1 MSTDDES
8 AGSIALLTAQAIVDR
23 FVLVYPTDDIWDS
36 EKGVPM
42 KPKGMS
48 LAIGRHPFRD
58 WIGNPHKRVV
68 FQEQIV
74 FDPTCTCSSDC
85 INLFRGFSTKPAT
98 GDCTDLLG
106 VLDHLCGALEDG
118 GDNSREVVEWVLNW
132 AAYPLQ
138 NPGAKMATA
147 LVFHG
152 PQGTGKNLFWE
163 AYARIFGEYSAVIGQ
178 SQLES
183 RYNDWASRKLFIIGD
198 EIVASNELTHH
209 KNALKGYITGDS
221 LQVETKFQSTRIER
235 NHTNFVFLSNENK
248 PLALE
253 QDDRRHLV
261 VYCPPKRADQTYE
274 TAHRSLQ
281 NGAVGALYDFLLK
294 RDLSGFHAHTRPP
307 ITRAKA
313 ELIELGLKPSQR
325 FMRQWLAQEIELP
338 LWPCSTGQLYRAFN
352 RWCRVNGERSTT
364 NQANFSSTVTR
375 YARHRLERK
384 TASPS
389 PADHGVPIVLW
400 VPAGTGPMEGVRWFD
415 FATEAVAA
423 FELPL
428 SRFGNFTSEVNP

>member
-1 MSTDDES
+1 MTQEDES
-8 AGSIALLTAQAIVDR
+8 AGSIALLGPIEILGR
-23 FVLVYPTDDIWDS
+23 FVLVYGSDDIWDL
-36 EKGVPM
+36 EKLIPM
-42 KPKGMS
+42 KPKALS
-48 LAIGRHPFRD
+48 LAIGRHAYRD
-58 WIGNPHKRVV
+58 WLGNPHKRVV
-68 FQEQIV
+68 FPEQIV
-74 FDPTCTCSSDC
+74 FDPACTCSSDC
-85 INLFRGFSTKPAT
+85 INLFRGFSSTPDH

-106 VLDHLCGALEDG
+106 VLAHLCGALDDTD
-118 GDNSREVVEWVLNW
+118 DNSREVLNWVLNW

-163 AYARIFGEYSAVIGQ
+163 AYARIFGEYASVIGQ

-221 LQVETKFQSTRIER
+221 LQIETKFQSTRIER

-274 TAHRSLQ
+274 LAHQSLQ
-281 NGAVGALYDFLLK
+281 NGAVEALYNFLLK
-294 RDLSGFHAHTRPP
+294 RDLEGFHAHTRPP
-307 ITRAKA
+307 VTRAKA

-325 FMRQWLAQEIELP
+325 FVRQWLAQEIDLP
-338 LWPCSTGQLYRAFN
+338 LWPCSTGQLYRAFK
-352 RWCRVNGERSTT
+352 RWCHVEGDRSIP

-375 YARHRLERK
+375 YAKQRLERK
-384 TASPS
+384 ITSPS

-400 VPAGTGPMEGVRWFD
+400 VPAGTGPVEGVRWFD
-415 FATEAVAA
+415 FASEAVAA

-428 SRFGNFTSEVNP
+428 TRFGSASSEVNS

>member
-1 MSTDDES
+1 MSLDDDS
-8 AGSIALLTAQAIVDR
+8 AGSIALLTAQAIVNR
-23 FVLVYPTDDIWDS
+23 YVLVYGSDDIWDL
-36 EKGVPM
+36 EKLIPM
-42 KPKGMS
+42 KPKALS
-48 LAIGRHPFRD
+48 LAIGRNAYRD
-58 WIGNPHKRVV
+58 WLANPHKRAV

-74 FDPTCTCSSDC
+74 FDPTCTCSCDC

-307 ITRAKA
+307 TTRAKA

-352 RWCRVNGERSTT
+352 RWCRVNGERGTT

-384 TASPS
+384 TTSPS

-415 FATEAVAA
+415 FASEAVSA

-428 SRFGNFTSEVNP
+428 SRFANFTSEVNQ